1 VGKRVTV
8 DALLEL
14 TEGVTPENRTLIARI
29 ACTLLLVLHDPE
41 AMDDI
46 LSAVQPSLSVVE

>member
-1 VGKRVTV
+1 MTV

-14 TEGVTPENRTLIARI
+14 TEGVTPENRTLIAGM
-29 ACTLLLVLHDPE
+29 ACTFLLVLLDPE